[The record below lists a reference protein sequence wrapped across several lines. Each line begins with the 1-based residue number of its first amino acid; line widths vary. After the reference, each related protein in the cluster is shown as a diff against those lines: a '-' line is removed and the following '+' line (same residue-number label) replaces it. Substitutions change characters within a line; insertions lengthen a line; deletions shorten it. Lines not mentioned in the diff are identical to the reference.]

1 VKLLHFVFFRVLHE
15 TWNYRNMAVLS
26 GVFTYGFVL
35 KYLSIN
41 VLRVDFLIVS
51 SFDCLLAVDLID
63 LM

>member
-1 VKLLHFVFFRVLHE
+1 
-15 TWNYRNMAVLS
+15 MAVLS